1 MEIHGRKKV
10 LDMKMAE
17 FRKLADY
24 DGEKAKGYLVDQNNG
39 GFTYLILKTADNKVV
54 GIRVIGGFGSYGIDE
69 DCELTSEYNNLQEF
83 IKHMFI
89 TNYDSVRSVVWT
101 IKIFRN
107 ENISIIK
114 KVDVSNA

>member
-1 MEIHGRKKV
+1 MEIHGRKRV

-54 GIRVIGGFGSYGIDE
+54 GIRVMGDRRGS
-69 DCELTSEYNNLQEF
+69 TRWSVF
-83 IKHMFI
+83 IK
-89 TNYDSVRSVVWT
+89 
-101 IKIFRN
+101 
-107 ENISIIK
+107 EN
-114 KVDVSNA
+114 